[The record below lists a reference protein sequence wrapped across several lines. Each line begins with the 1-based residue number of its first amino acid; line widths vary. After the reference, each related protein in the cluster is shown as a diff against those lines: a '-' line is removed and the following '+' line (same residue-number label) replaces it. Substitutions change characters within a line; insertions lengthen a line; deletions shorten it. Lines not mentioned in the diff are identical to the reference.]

1 MLTAIDIGNT
11 NITFGLFALE
21 EGRARKGPLHM
32 WRMSTD
38 ARRTDDEYGTQMLD
52 FFHYALLNKED
63 VTSVA
68 ISSVVPALNSVIAS
82 ACSGYLGK
90 KPVVFG
96 VRHFAA
102 VKLGVGVDNPEE
114 VGVDRLMNALA
125 VREFFGA
132 PAIAVDFGTA
142 VTFDCVGR
150 KGDYVGGVI
159 LPGPAAVAD
168 LLASSTAKLP
178 KVELRRPASVIGK
191 NTVECIQSGIHR
203 GYSAMIKKFI
213 KDIRAEIGRNAKVAV
228 TGGLAAL
235 FREDIKTL
243 GSFIPELTLEGVR
256 LLWNKTSKQ
265 D

>member
-11 NITFGLFALE
+11 NITFGLFAVE
-21 EGRARKGPLHM
+21 SGQAQKSPLHM

-38 ARRTDDEYGTQMLD
+38 VRRTADEYGTQALD
-52 FFHYALLNKED
+52 FIHYALLNKED
-63 VTSVA
+63 ITSVA
-68 ISSVVPALNSVIAS
+68 ISSVVPSLNSVITA
-82 ACSGYLGK
+82 ACSDYLKK
-90 KPVVFG
+90 KPIVFG

-102 VKLGVGVDNPEE
+102 VKLGVSVDNPSE

-132 PAIAVDFGTA
+132 PSIAVDFGTA
-142 VTFDCVGR
+142 VTFDCVGL

-159 LPGPAAVAD
+159 LPGPSAAAD
-168 LLASSTAKLP
+168 LLSSSTAKLP
-178 KVELRRPASVIGK
+178 KVELCRPSNVIGK

-228 TGGLAAL
+228 TGGLAAF
-235 FREDIKTL
+235 FREDIKDL
-243 GSFIPELTLEGVR
+243 GSLVPELTLEGVR
-256 LLWNKTSKQ
+256 LLWNKTSK
-265 D
+265 